1 VNPWNSPNTDGC
13 DPESCD
19 GIRVL
24 GVHFSLGDDCIAVKS
39 GKIYMGRKYK
49 TPTQN
54 MLVENCLME
63 SGHGAVTVGSEIA
76 GGVRNM
82 TVRNCF
88 FHNTD
93 RGLRIKTRRGRGRD
107 SVLDDIT
114 FENISMDHVLTPF
127 AVNSFY
133 FCDPDGKTDY
143 VQSRNKYPVDDR
155 TPEIGCLTFRNIDAV
170 NTEYAAGYY
179 LGLPEKP
186 LSKLKRRRK
195 TFKKALMAYGY
206 SRDKAENICR
216 LIAMNEFGNS
226 YAFVCEHM
234 FTFRGR

>member
-1 VNPWNSPNTDGC
+1 
-13 DPESCD
+13 
-19 GIRVL
+19 
-24 GVHFSLGDDCIAVKS
+24 
-39 GKIYMGRKYK
+39 
-49 TPTQN
+49 

-170 NTEYAAGYY
+170 NTGYAAGYY

-186 LSKLKRRRK
+186 IREIRMENVRISYKEDAGAGKPVMSENVPDCC
-195 TFKKALMAYGY
+195 KAGIY
-206 SRDKAENICR
+206 AENVQKLVLENVEIDGCR
-216 LIAMNEFGNS
+216 GEKVIRMGAGAKDQKGTGISDRNS
-226 YAFVCEHM
+226 Y
-234 FTFRGR
+234 TTGGRNDTAWTSVP